1 MQGNILGGGGTNV
14 NNSLFPI
21 YQQVMEPV
29 VKKGIWI
36 KSSENIKN
44 VYFQEDLIREEELI
58 DTATFAQDNYIML
71 GVGENIFAID
81 KSTRSSAGTIKIY
94 RYSLNNNLSTLVASI
109 SIEASV
115 IAVNI
120 DTDIYIFA
128 IGGDDDGQVYKFNT
142 LDNTYTQ
149 LLTNAF
155 SNISA
160 ADYSDM
166 LCVVGTYIYYAE
178 LFKYDITNNIFT
190 KLSGTHYILQNAEC
204 AKSVDEDI
212 YIFGVKPTN
221 GNRYRY
227 VYKYNISVDEYTK
240 INGYIEDCYSIT
252 QIDKMFYLV
261 CRDDNS
267 LATENFLD
275 TILKYDARKNLFYK
289 YALFQNDNKSYSIL
303 NVKNKIYRIYNYKN
317 LYLVKNKIQNEG
329 DGIYIVTNENIL
341 NKNMS
346 MQSIVDVKKIISGE
360 EQSIEAYV
368 GNGIEWKLLN

>member
-212 YIFGVKPTN
+212 YI
-221 GNRYRY
+221 
-227 VYKYNISVDEYTK
+227 
-240 INGYIEDCYSIT
+240 
-252 QIDKMFYLV
+252 YLV
-261 CRDDNS
+261 
-267 LATENFLD
+267 
-275 TILKYDARKNLFYK
+275 
-289 YALFQNDNKSYSIL
+289 
-303 NVKNKIYRIYNYKN
+303 
-317 LYLVKNKIQNEG
+317 
-329 DGIYIVTNENIL
+329 
-341 NKNMS
+341 
-346 MQSIVDVKKIISGE
+346 
-360 EQSIEAYV
+360 
-368 GNGIEWKLLN
+368 

>member
-58 DTATFAQDNYIML
+58 DTATFVQDNYIML